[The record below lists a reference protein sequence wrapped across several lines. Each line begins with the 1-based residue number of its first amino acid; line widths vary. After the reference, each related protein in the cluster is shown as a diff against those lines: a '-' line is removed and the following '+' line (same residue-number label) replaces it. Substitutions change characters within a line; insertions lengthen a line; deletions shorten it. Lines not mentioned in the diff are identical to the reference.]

1 MYIYSIH
8 IGIYNICIYI
18 YIHTIYIYIY
28 IYRHTIYIYNIAQV
42 TATSVS
48 SASSPHD
55 GVERVVLAGG
65 WFVDGEDQSQVNMA
79 MKRSPVY
86 IKTSIHALPLE
97 VAVFPCRDC

>member
-1 MYIYSIH
+1 M
-8 IGIYNICIYI
+8 
-18 YIHTIYIYIY
+18 YIYIY
-28 IYRHTIYIYNIAQV
+28 IRYIYLQIYNIAQV

-86 IKTSIHALPLE
+86 IKISIHALPLE
-97 VAVFPCRDC
+97 VAVFRCRDC

>member
-1 MYIYSIH
+1 MY
-8 IGIYNICIYI
+8 
-18 YIHTIYIYIY
+18 IYIYIY
-28 IYRHTIYIYNIAQV
+28 IRYIYIYTDIRYIYRYIYIYNIAQV

>member
-18 YIHTIYIYIY
+18 YIRYIYIQTY
-28 IYRHTIYIYNIAQV
+28 DIYNIAQV

-97 VAVFPCRDC
+97 VVVFPCRDC